1 MSNRFEKL
9 KAEIFKRI
17 QNIPGNVILRREIN
31 DMGSPSQISRCIRAL
46 IEAKELVKIGHGI
59 YAKSY
64 ISKYVDRPIIRG
76 GADAAWLEAL
86 TKLGVQWELGSAAQ
100 AYNAGLTTQVP
111 VRMIV
116 RLKSRFRGKLS
127 YSGRKLI
134 IEKSNSMWAEML
146 KENRHFK
153 TGGGYASAIIDET
166 GKDSV

>member
-1 MSNRFEKL
+1 MSSKLEIL
-9 KAEIFKRI
+9 KANILKRI
-17 QNIPGNVILRREIN
+17 QNMPGNVILRREIN
-31 DMGSPSQISRCIRAL
+31 SIDSPSQISRCIRAL

-64 ISKYVDRPIIRG
+64 ISKYVDRPIIKG

-86 TKLGVQWELGSAAQ
+86 TKLGVRWELGSAAQ

-116 RLKSRFRGKLS
+116 RLKSRFRGNLS

-134 IEKSNSMWAEML
+134 IEKGNNMWAEML
-146 KENRHFK
+146 KENRNK
-153 TGGGYASAIIDET
+153 
-166 GKDSV
+166 KKK